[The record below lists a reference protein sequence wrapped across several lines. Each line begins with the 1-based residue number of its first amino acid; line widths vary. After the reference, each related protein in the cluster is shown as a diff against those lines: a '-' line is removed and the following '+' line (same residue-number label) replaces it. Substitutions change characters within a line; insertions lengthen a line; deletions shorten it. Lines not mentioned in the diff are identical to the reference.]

1 MAAKKKT
8 ATLTPKS
15 PKTPSKKTATL
26 TPKSPAAAPP
36 PVQGSQDAYDTFL
49 PLAQA
54 IAKGDVMTCRADP
67 SLAFHNVDAAMAAVL
82 AEKARIAKELP
93 SVDVAELAS
102 LPSLALGVA
111 FAALQVDRDRKSDG
125 ATAAKLAEA
134 HPLRR
139 KLLSSAGAL
148 ADAGVIAA
156 ADVEKIRK
164 GSGNLDAAGDLVA
177 LAALFGKNAK
187 AIAGKSP
194 IAAAD
199 VKRAGALGSELL
211 ATLKPASAKASG
223 ARPGADA
230 AEARDRLWTLLVS
243 RHDRLRRVGTW
254 LFGEHAVDAKVPPL
268 LAHVGVKAGKRKGA
282 GKSKTAT
289 TTPGGAAVATK

>member
-8 ATLTPKS
+8 AT
-15 PKTPSKKTATL
+15 KTPSKKTAS
-26 TPKSPAAAPP
+26 KSPKPASPAPSLP
-36 PVQGSQDAYDTFL
+36 PAITGSQDAYDTFL

-54 IAKGDVMTCRADP
+54 IAKGDVVTCRADP
-67 SLAFHNVDAAMAAVL
+67 SLAFHNVDAAMAVVL

-102 LPSLALGVA
+102 LPSLALAVA
-111 FAALQVDRDRKSDG
+111 FAALEVDRDRKSDG
-125 ATAAKLAEA
+125 TTAAKLAEA

-177 LAALFGKNAK
+177 LAALFGKHAK

-194 IAAAD
+194 IGAGD

-211 ATLKPASAKASG
+211 ATLKPAAAKASG
-223 ARPGADA
+223 AKQGAEA
-230 AEARDRLWTLLVS
+230 AEARDRLWTLLVN

-254 LFGEHAVDAKVPPL
+254 LFGEREVDAKVPAL
-268 LAHVGVKAGKRKGA
+268 LAHVGVKAGKNK
-282 GKSKTAT
+282 KQKTAT
-289 TTPGGAAVATK
+289 TTPGGAGVAAK